1 MTDFDD
7 WDLDVEYRR
16 GYMGKLKAFAVFLA
30 VVVLVESAVL
40 AYLCLS
46 SSGKYEDYVQRQ
58 YVIEE
63 RQSK

>member
-1 MTDFDD
+1 M
-7 WDLDVEYRR
+7 EYRR

-30 VVVLVESAVL
+30 VVVLVESVVL